1 MAYNVLLVDDHK
13 ILRDGIKT
21 ILERTADFRVV
32 GEAESGADAVSACR
46 KLHPDLVLMDIG
58 LPGLN
63 GIEATIEVLRHCP
76 RTKVMMLSMYD
87 DENSV
92 VAAKLSEVPVN
103 SGKIFKFGNKPGILV
118 HTSSGEFKAFSAVCT
133 HLECI
138 VQYRDDTKQ
147 IWCACH
153 NGQYNLSGKN
163 IGGPPPRPLEEYKVN
178 TRGDDVVVTRA

>member
-1 MAYNVLLVDDHK
+1 LKN
-13 ILRDGIKT
+13 
-21 ILERTADFRVV
+21 
-32 GEAESGADAVSACR
+32 
-46 KLHPDLVLMDIG
+46 DIG
-58 LPGLN
+58 RAKSVLPDSTEPTRRSFLDYLIGSTAV
-63 GIEATIEVLRHCP
+63 ATLGAIVYPVFRFMSPPQIVES
-76 RTKVMMLSMYD
+76 T
-87 DENSV
+87 ENSV

-118 HTSSGEFKAFSAVCT
+118 HTAAGEFKAFSAVCT

-178 TRGDDVVVTRA
+178 TRGDDVVVTRT

>member
-1 MAYNVLLVDDHK
+1 MKPDIRTNPNRNPGAPVSRPRRSFLDFLLGTSALATLGAIVYP
-13 ILRDGIKT
+13 I
-21 ILERTADFRVV
+21 FRFMSPPQIV
-32 GEAESGADAVSACR
+32 ESA
-46 KLHPDLVLMDIG
+46 
-58 LPGLN
+58 
-63 GIEATIEVLRHCP
+63 
-76 RTKVMMLSMYD
+76 
-87 DENSV
+87 ENSV
-92 VAAKLSEVPVN
+92 VAAKLNEVPPN

-118 HTSSGEFKAFSAVCT
+118 HTAAGEFKAFSAVCT

-153 NGQYNLSGKN
+153 NGQYNLSGQN

>member
-1 MAYNVLLVDDHK
+1 MANKNSQHLSAPADSGPSRRSFLDYLL
-13 ILRDGIKT
+13 GS
-21 ILERTADFRVV
+21 TAVATLGAIVYPIFRFMSPPQIV
-32 GEAESGADAVSACR
+32 ESS
-46 KLHPDLVLMDIG
+46 
-58 LPGLN
+58 
-63 GIEATIEVLRHCP
+63 
-76 RTKVMMLSMYD
+76 
-87 DENSV
+87 ENSV
-92 VAAKLSEVPVN
+92 TAAKLSEVPPN

-118 HTSSGEFKAFSAVCT
+118 HTAQGEFKAFSAVCT

-163 IGGPPPRPLEEYKVN
+163 IGGPPPRPLEEYQVN

>member
-1 MAYNVLLVDDHK
+1 MRASASSGPESQNRRSFLDYLLGTSALATLGA
-13 ILRDGIKT
+13 ILYPIIRFMSPPQI
-21 ILERTADFRVV
+21 V
-32 GEAESGADAVSACR
+32 ESA
-46 KLHPDLVLMDIG
+46 
-58 LPGLN
+58 
-63 GIEATIEVLRHCP
+63 
-76 RTKVMMLSMYD
+76 
-87 DENSV
+87 ENSV

-118 HTSSGEFKAFSAVCT
+118 HTATGEFKAFSAVCT

-138 VQYRDDTKQ
+138 VQYKSETKQ

-178 TRGDDVVVTRA
+178 TRGDDVVVSKA